1 MKNQLELLSKANK
14 TSSLAKNESG
24 YNYDNKKFAFYEFC
38 RDFKALKKGRQGL
51 NTTI

>member
-38 RDFKALKKGRQGL
+38 RDFKALKKGR
-51 NTTI
+51 